1 MRTQH
6 NPNLNVAHNK
16 INQNRKN
23 VIRKEN
29 VQKWRNNKKQQKS
42 EVTETKNAVAKVIG
56 ICHLKK
62 IEYLRK
68 KIKRMNEK
76 SDKRAKSMKWHMI
89 GVAEFEMCAIF
100 FSEILHSCKCNRT
113 VWKKNVGTQMNISYD
128 KEQ

>member
-1 MRTQH
+1 MNIEIERRLVSKVRAIPNTECLANHRLNQFKTTTKNVMRTQY
-6 NPNLNVAHNK
+6 NPDLNVAN
-16 INQNRKN
+16 NNNNENRKN

-89 GVAEFEMCAIF
+89 GIA
-100 FSEILHSCKCNRT
+100 
-113 VWKKNVGTQMNISYD
+113 
-128 KEQ
+128 